1 MERTGAAIL
10 EEVQCDLGVRLRP
23 ERVALTL
30 ELTPNPLE
38 VVELAVGHDAEL
50 AILADDGL
58 IAGLEVDNAQPRMAE
73 SCTRIG
79 RDPYVLCVRAAV
91 PDSTLFRYLSNDS
104 TLVFSSLFFFVGGGL
119 CIGNDDPSRDRE

>member
-10 EEVQCDLGVRLRP
+10 EEVQRDLAVRLRS

-30 ELTPNPLE
+30 ELTPDPLE
-38 VVELAVGHDAEL
+38 IVELAVGHDAEP

-58 IAGLEVDNAQPRMAE
+58 IAGLEVDNAKPRMAE
-73 SCTRIG
+73 SCASIG

-91 PDSTLFRYLSNDS
+91 PEFAAW
-104 TLVFSSLFFFVGGGL
+104 
-119 CIGNDDPSRDRE
+119 REREARV